1 MLIPIDDLTKENQ
14 ARCRQKGW
22 IALDPKDG
30 RSLKRSGDDFGP
42 GRANKYFLLI
52 PNKMLI
58 VIWAKSDLEAIEKA
72 NGGG

>member
-1 MLIPIDDLTKENQ
+1 MLIPVDELNEHDQ
-14 ARCRQKGW
+14 AACRQKGW

-42 GRANKYFLLI
+42 GRAKKYFLLI

-58 VIWAKSDLEAIEKA
+58 VIWAKNDDEAIGKV
-72 NGGG
+72 NRS